1 MCAANRGKDSHELQE
16 QLSPHLPE
24 HRTDII
30 SFSLCKRLKDEND
43 NVKFIP
49 SNNVLHKSFRNDEV
63 KEKKEGGGGSGIF
76 FEIQLSVPGQQATH
90 DHITTAYYIKTPA
103 LTNSTT

>member
-16 QLSPHLPE
+16 QLPPHLPK

-30 SFSLCKRLKDEND
+30 SFSLCKRLKDETN

-49 SNNVLHKSFRNDEV
+49 SNNVLPKSFRNDEV
-63 KEKKEGGGGSGIF
+63 KDKKKGGGERNF
-76 FEIQLSVPGQQATH
+76 F
-90 DHITTAYYIKTPA
+90 
-103 LTNSTT
+103 